1 MGKRTIVVLCLIL
14 GIGIASGVYLLT
26 GATAGV
32 ESNPVA
38 TEPVSQEFGYTSYAR
53 ALELYADD
61 SGMVDY
67 GKLQENRGDLDAF
80 TAMLGRLDPRV
91 LDSWSAEERIAFWIN
106 AYNAL
111 TLTAVIDH
119 YPIQSRL
126 FRGFLYPK
134 NSIRQIPGVWTELQW
149 TIVGQSYT
157 LDAIEHE
164 VLRGEF
170 SEPRIHAALVCAA
183 MGCPP
188 LRNEPY
194 TGENLSEQLDEQMRR
209 FLSNP
214 TKFRIDRQGGTVY
227 LSPIFE
233 WFGKDFVEK
242 YSSDGFDGHSAVERA
257 VLNAVSNFVSP
268 EDRAYLVDERY
279 SVQYLDYDWTLNE
292 Q

>member
-1 MGKRTIVVLCLIL
+1 MRKRTIVLLIAIVAAGISLFL
-14 GIGIASGVYLLT
+14 GLYGETRAGGASQVDSEG
-26 GATAGV
+26 
-32 ESNPVA
+32 S
-38 TEPVSQEFGYTSYAR
+38 VSLVSGYAAYERTLA
-53 ALELYADD
+53 AHVDD

-67 GKLQENRGDLDAF
+67 GGLDENRGDLDAF
-80 TAMLGRLDPRV
+80 VAMLGGLDSRV
-91 LDSWSAEERIAFWIN
+91 LDSRSAEDRIALWIN

-111 TLTAVIDH
+111 TLAAVIDH

-134 NSIRQIPGVWTELQW
+134 NSIRQIPGVWTDLQW
-149 TIVGQSYT
+149 TVAGQSYT

-164 VLRGEF
+164 VLRERF

-194 TGENLSEQLDEQMRR
+194 TGEKLSEQLDDQMRR

-214 TKFRIDRQGGTVY
+214 KKFRIDRQGGTVY

-233 WFGKDFVEK
+233 WFGKDFVGT